1 MKKGLLILIMSVMF
15 FSLLPAEEIVFHSEE
30 EKQAKI
36 QESYERYVADIN
48 KHKMDG
54 NLQAYYFLYD
64 YMGSGY
70 IKLSLDFIFEVK
82 NWDSVK
88 SKNFTVEV
96 KGVDETGFTY
106 KDRFKAKKKDFYVNA
121 EGNGVIVLTSTIE
134 KGIYKDMTITL
145 SGDKG
150 ETATVTL
157 PEFKTL
163 NLSDLETKITDLFF
177 ISSLNEVRNEM
188 FLRRKRLMVP
198 TLIREYKNNKKVG
211 FYFEYYHLAVD
222 ALHKEGKYLFGY
234 KLIHDLSNIEI
245 YSTEDEKAGVGENGN
260 QPVFL
265 DLSSATPG
273 VYRFEYTFKDLM
285 GEAEFSGKKYFYIG
299 DTEKKVEGMPE
310 DE

>member
-1 MKKGLLILIMSVMF
+1 MKKGLLLLFMMTMV
-15 FSLLPAEEIVFHSEE
+15 FSLISAEEIVFHSEE

-36 QESYERYVADIN
+36 RESYDRYLADIN
-48 KHKMDG
+48 THKMDG
-54 NLQAYYFLYD
+54 NLEAYYFLYD

-82 NWDSVK
+82 NWDAVK
-88 SKNFTVEV
+88 SRTFTVEV
-96 KGVDETGFTY
+96 NGADETGFTY
-106 KDRFKAKKKDFYVNA
+106 KERFKVKNKDFYVDA
-121 EGNGVIVLTSTIE
+121 EGNGIIVLTSTIE
-134 KGIYKDMTITL
+134 KGVYKDMTITL

-163 NLSDLETKITDLFF
+163 NLSDLETKITDVFF
-177 ISSLNEVRNEM
+177 ISSLNQVENEM
-188 FLRRKRLMVP
+188 FLRRRRLIVP

-211 FYFEYYHLAVD
+211 FYFEYYHLTVD

-245 YSTEDEKAGVGENGN
+245 YATEDEKTGVGENGN

-265 DLSSATPG
+265 DLSTATPG
-273 VYRFEYTFKDLM
+273 VYRFEYTFKDIA
-285 GEAEFSGKKYFYIG
+285 GGAEFSGVKYFTIA
-299 DTEKKVEGMPE
+299 DTEKKEEGMPE
-310 DE
+310 AE